1 MQRTVTIFRKE
12 LKDILRDRRT
22 LIMMVLVP
30 MLIMP
35 LLIIGL
41 NKLQSSV
48 MEKAQ
53 EKELRIG
60 FLGSDYAPDLM
71 NLFQEQ
77 ERMILLPDF
86 PPDSLR
92 PSISGGELDGAV
104 IIPKSFGKSLKEDA
118 QGEVQIVYKGS
129 EGLGVVKDRL
139 IKVIE
144 EYDRLI
150 VTERVERLN
159 LDPNLFDAV
168 TITELD
174 VSSKQ
179 EVIGKLVGGFL
190 PYMFV
195 IFSFMGAM
203 YPGIDLGAGEKERGS
218 LETLLSSPA
227 TRLEIVLGKLGVVSL
242 AGIASAL
249 IAMLGMSLAVRF
261 ITDTSPEILDAVM
274 SMLDVKMILLIL
286 SLVIPLAV
294 FFAAGVL
301 SISIYARSF
310 KEAQSM
316 ISPASILIIIPV
328 AIGLLPGIELSPQTA
343 FIPVLN
349 VSLATKEVLAGT
361 ADLLLLL
368 EVYVSL
374 LIFSGLGIWGCVRWF
389 NREETLF
396 RS

>member
-77 ERMILLPDF
+77 ERMILLLDF

-227 TRLEIVLGKLGVVSL
+227 TRLEIVFPGGDCLGSNRHAGDVS
-242 AGIASAL
+242 G
-249 IAMLGMSLAVRF
+249 GKVHNRYF
-261 ITDTSPEILDAVM
+261 PGNTGRCHE
-274 SMLDVKMILLIL
+274 
-286 SLVIPLAV
+286 
-294 FFAAGVL
+294 
-301 SISIYARSF
+301 YARR
-310 KEAQSM
+310 QDD
-316 ISPASILIIIPV
+316 PAHS
-328 AIGLLPGIELSPQTA
+328 LSGDST
-343 FIPVLN
+343 
-349 VSLATKEVLAGT
+349 G
-361 ADLLLLL
+361 
-368 EVYVSL
+368 
-374 LIFSGLGIWGCVRWF
+374 G
-389 NREETLF
+389 LF
-396 RS
+396 RCRCTKYLHLRPLVQRGTEYDLARQHPDYNPRSHRTLTGY

>member
-41 NKLQSSV
+41 NKLQSSI

-77 ERMILLPDF
+77 ERMILLLDF

-349 VSLATKEVLAGT
+349 VSLASKEVLAGT

>member
-1 MQRTVTIFRKE
+1 MQRTVIIFRKE

-41 NKLQSSV
+41 NKLQSSI

-77 ERMILLPDF
+77 ERMILLLDF

-349 VSLATKEVLAGT
+349 VSLASKEVLAGT

>member
-1 MQRTVTIFRKE
+1 
-12 LKDILRDRRT
+12 
-22 LIMMVLVP
+22 
-30 MLIMP
+30 
-35 LLIIGL
+35 
-41 NKLQSSV
+41 
-48 MEKAQ
+48 
-53 EKELRIG
+53 
-60 FLGSDYAPDLM
+60 
-71 NLFQEQ
+71 
-77 ERMILLPDF
+77 
-86 PPDSLR
+86 
-92 PSISGGELDGAV
+92 
-104 IIPKSFGKSLKEDA
+104 
-118 QGEVQIVYKGS
+118 
-129 EGLGVVKDRL
+129 
-139 IKVIE
+139 
-144 EYDRLI
+144 
-150 VTERVERLN
+150 
-159 LDPNLFDAV
+159 
-168 TITELD
+168 
-174 VSSKQ
+174 
-179 EVIGKLVGGFL
+179 
-190 PYMFV
+190 
-195 IFSFMGAM
+195 
-203 YPGIDLGAGEKERGS
+203 
-218 LETLLSSPA
+218 
-227 TRLEIVLGKLGVVSL
+227 
-242 AGIASAL
+242 
-249 IAMLGMSLAVRF
+249 
-261 ITDTSPEILDAVM
+261 M

>member
-1 MQRTVTIFRKE
+1 
-12 LKDILRDRRT
+12 
-22 LIMMVLVP
+22 
-30 MLIMP
+30 
-35 LLIIGL
+35 
-41 NKLQSSV
+41 
-48 MEKAQ
+48 
-53 EKELRIG
+53 
-60 FLGSDYAPDLM
+60 
-71 NLFQEQ
+71 
-77 ERMILLPDF
+77 
-86 PPDSLR
+86 
-92 PSISGGELDGAV
+92 
-104 IIPKSFGKSLKEDA
+104 
-118 QGEVQIVYKGS
+118 
-129 EGLGVVKDRL
+129 
-139 IKVIE
+139 
-144 EYDRLI
+144 
-150 VTERVERLN
+150 
-159 LDPNLFDAV
+159 
-168 TITELD
+168 
-174 VSSKQ
+174 
-179 EVIGKLVGGFL
+179 
-190 PYMFV
+190 MFV

-349 VSLATKEVLAGT
+349 VSLASKEVLAGT

>member
-41 NKLQSSV
+41 NKLQSSI

-77 ERMILLPDF
+77 ERMILLLDF